1 MKSVQAIVYRYL
13 SEAEFF
19 NIYKPP
25 GTEVGGGGQKY
36 IDFPK
41 KAIHLSDWEE
51 FFEGVSGLVT
61 EERAQGPSWTFP
73 IKSIGVALPQ
83 QQSATIYQRRQQSV
97 CIAAQHLYAAKQN
110 RVKAWH
116 PDQGFPVPANPTDRH
131 QLPPGLVIY
140 LVRTVDNEV
149 WAGWTQN
156 SAGNTLIYRTATAG
170 DLLDPMLSDLA
181 PNHAGYLEFDVD
193 EIQMDETDAISP
205 FTAKTL
211 EEEEDDEDEQRE
223 RQQRRSYR
231 RRRSE
236 DEILNSLFAEDEDTG
251 NGDDQETRTVV
262 MRVRRRNTRAVQD
275 LKELYKHRCQI
286 SGDQYAFQKQDGTY
300 YTEAHHLTPLG
311 SGGAD
316 DPRNIVVISPL
327 IHRMLHYAN
336 VSEIDLT
343 GITQREDGWSTLAIT
358 INGTPYTIEWHP
370 KHAERVLAQD
380 AEQT

>member
-13 SEAEFF
+13 SDAEFF

-25 GTEVGGGGQKY
+25 GTEKGGGGQKY

-51 FFEGVSGLVT
+51 FFEGVTDLVV
-61 EERAQGPSWTFP
+61 EKRAKGPSWTFP
-73 IKSIGVALPQ
+73 IKSIGVPLPQ
-83 QQSATIYQRRQQSV
+83 EQRATIYQRRQQSV
-97 CIAAQHLYAAKQN
+97 CIAAQHIYARNQN
-110 RVKAWH
+110 RVTAWH
-116 PDQGFPVPANPTDRH
+116 PDQGFPVPANPADRH
-131 QLPPGLVIY
+131 QLPPGLVVY

-156 SAGNTLIYRTATAG
+156 SAGNAPIYKTPAAG
-170 DLLDPMLSDLA
+170 ALLDPMLSDLA
-181 PNHAGYLEFDVD
+181 PNHAGYLEFEAD
-193 EIQMDETDAISP
+193 ELQIDETDAIAP
-205 FTAKTL
+205 FTAEPL
-211 EEEEDDEDEQRE
+211 EEEEEDEEEQRE

-236 DEILNSLFAEDEDTG
+236 DEILNSLFAEDEDVEDG
-251 NGDDQETRTVV
+251 NGDDMTTRQVV

-286 SGDQYAFQKQDGTY
+286 SGEKYAFQKQDGTFY
-300 YTEAHHLTPLG
+300 SEAHHLTPLG

-343 GITQREDGWSTLAIT
+343 RITQRDDGWSTLEIT
-358 INGTPYTIEWHP
+358 INGTPHTIEWHP
-370 KHAERVLAQD
+370 KHAERVLD
-380 AEQT
+380 AE